1 VTAFLATALLVAAVQ
16 APNPGAPSP
25 EKFGVVE
32 RRGQKAPM
40 RDGVALALDLYLPDA
55 PGPHPAILVHTP
67 YDRKGPGRRAAA
79 FARRGY
85 AVAVSDVRG
94 RCDSEGQWDPFDAR
108 HKTDGHDL
116 VEWLASQPWCAG
128 RVGMMGGSYLGWTQW
143 WTATQ
148 APPSLKA
155 IVPEVAPPDPFFNA
169 PYQNG
174 VLVGWAMD
182 WAGMMSGRRIQPIGK
197 GGYGG
202 FTPTRGEDLLTLPAL
217 ALNGRRGSP
226 KTAWFDTWIREN
238 LASAKYWRGISYQRP
253 EDYSKI
259 TVPTLNVTGW
269 FDANFP
275 GAPLNYRGMKE
286 HGPNPAARR
295 PSLVIG
301 PWSHGF
307 NRDRRLLGVDYG
319 PEAVI
324 DWDGY
329 VCRWFDHFLKGV
341 DNGVVRDPPVHLFV
355 MGRNRWVAEKD
366 WPVPGA
372 RPVAYYLRGGG
383 KARSLAGDGVLSR
396 TPPGDEPPDEYVY
409 DPSNPTPS
417 AMTGDHIHGADD
429 TRASAAR
436 EDVLVYTSPPLEED
450 VEVTG
455 PVRAKLFAS
464 TSARDTDWMVRLVDV
479 LPDGTSALL
488 CDGVLRA
495 RCRDPLRAGAFNPA
509 RLSAIEPDQVY
520 EYTIDFWRATSNLF
534 RKGHRIRVEVS
545 SAYFP
550 YYLRNLNSGA
560 DNVGLESKPIVARQK
575 VHHTAAYPSHV
586 VLPVVER
593 RD

>member
-1 VTAFLATALLVAAVQ
+1 VTALFTSFLVLAAIQ
-16 APNPGAPSP
+16 APDPGKPSP
-25 EKFGVVE
+25 EQFEVKVL
-32 RRGQKAPM
+32 RGEKARM
-40 RDGVALALDLYLPDA
+40 RDGVSLTLDLYLPDA
-55 PGPHPAILVHTP
+55 TGRHPAVLVHTP
-67 YDRKGPGRRAAA
+67 YDRKGGPARRATS

-94 RCDSEGQWDPFDAR
+94 RCDSEGEWDPFDAR

-116 VEWLASQPWCAG
+116 VEWLSVQPWCSG

-148 APPSLKA
+148 APRSLKA
-155 IVPEVAPPDPFFNA
+155 IVPEVAPPDQFSNA

-174 VLVGWAMD
+174 VLAGWAMD
-182 WAGMMSGRRIQPIGK
+182 WAAMMSGRTTHPIGK

-202 FTPTRGEDLLTLPAL
+202 FTPTRAEDLLTTPTL
-217 ALNGRRGSP
+217 ALNGRRGTP
-226 KTAWFDTWIREN
+226 KTAWFETWIREN
-238 LASAKYWRGISYQRP
+238 LSTAKYWQGISYQRP
-253 EDYSKI
+253 EHYSKI
-259 TVPTLNVTGW
+259 TVPTLNITGW

-275 GAPLNYRGMKE
+275 GAPMNYLGMKA
-286 HGPNPAARR
+286 HGPNPGARR

-307 NRDRRLLGVDYG
+307 NRDRKLLGIDYG
-319 PEAVI
+319 PDAVI

-329 VCRWFDHFLKGV
+329 VCRWLDHFLKGV
-341 DNGVVRDPPVHLFV
+341 ENGVLEDPPVHVFV
-355 MGRNRWVAEKD
+355 MGRNRWSAEKD
-366 WPVPGA
+366 WPLPEA
-372 RPVAYYLRGGG
+372 RPVPYYLRSG
-383 KARSLAGDGVLSR
+383 KALSR
-396 TPPGDEPPDEYVY
+396 TAPGDEPPDEYIY
-409 DPSNPTPS
+409 DPAHPTPS

-429 TRASAAR
+429 TRASAER
-436 EDVLVYTSPPLEED
+436 SDVLVYTTPPLEAE

-455 PVRAKLFAS
+455 PVRAKLYAS

-479 LPDGTSALL
+479 FPDGYAALL
-488 CDGVLRA
+488 CDGVMRA
-495 RCRDPLRAGAFNPA
+495 RCRDPRKGGAFTSEQ
-509 RLSAIEPDQVY
+509 LSTIEPDKVY

-545 SAYFP
+545 SSYFP

-560 DNVGLESKPIVARQK
+560 DNVGLETKGVAARQK
-575 VHHTAAYPSHV
+575 VFHAAAYPSHIL
-586 VLPVVER
+586 LPIVPA